1 MIIENNSNLIAEE
14 HAVHLLDGS
23 PAHEAVL
30 INTNALLISSN
41 DLALFRRKGDFL
53 DPLGNGFIRVE
64 QIPSEHHLSG
74 SPLLISHR
82 AGCVNLAGGY
92 VLLIGLND
100 VRLFASASDALRGQ
114 NEILRMSLS
123 D

>member
-14 HAVHLLDGS
+14 HTVHLLDGS

-53 DPLGNGFIRVE
+53 DPLGNGFIR
-64 QIPSEHHLSG
+64 
-74 SPLLISHR
+74 
-82 AGCVNLAGGY
+82 
-92 VLLIGLND
+92 
-100 VRLFASASDALRGQ
+100 
-114 NEILRMSLS
+114 
-123 D
+123 